1 MKPTS
6 LHLMNSVTK
15 TFVGMLVGIL
25 AAEGVIELSQTVA
38 DIMPEFGA
46 SAFRDTT
53 VQHALDMAR
62 GQGLRSVEV
71 WFTCSTRLTW
81 RACDSP

>member
-25 AAEGVIELSQTVA
+25 AAEGVIDPAQKVS
-38 DIMPEFGA
+38 DIMPEFA
-46 SAFRDTT
+46 ATAFKDTT

-62 GQGLRSVEV
+62 GQPRG
-71 WFTCSTRLTW
+71 C
-81 RACDSP
+81 